1 MNNLQTILG
10 GGGVIAN
17 ELAKNLKT
25 YTSNIRIVSRTN
37 NTALSPS
44 IYHKADLLVVNEVDK
59 AIEGSEVVYL
69 TAGLKY
75 SAKIWEEQWPIVMKN
90 TLDACR
96 KHNAKLV
103 FFDNVYPYGKVKGW
117 MTEDHSYAPC
127 SVKGEIRANIANMLM
142 DAVESGQIQ
151 ALIARAADFYGPNAK
166 TSFANAL
173 IFDKL
178 SKNQKPSWMIS
189 DEYIHSFT
197 FTPDAGKA
205 TAILGN
211 SPEAY
216 DQIWHLPTDK
226 KVLNG
231 KEFIAMAAETFGA
244 EEDNYNVL
252 KKWMLAMA
260 GIFNGVVKENME
272 MLYQFDSD
280 YLFDSSKFE
289 KAYEMQATPYKLGMI
304 EIFKQMHPASNKAE
318 Q

>member
-1 MNNLQTILG
+1 MNKLQTILG

-17 ELAKNLKT
+17 ELAKNLST
-25 YTSNIRIVSRTN
+25 YTANVRIVSRSN
-37 NTALSPS
+37 SQSLDAS
-44 IYHKADLLVVNEVDK
+44 IYHKADLLIANEVDK
-59 AIEGSEVVYL
+59 AVAGSDIDYL

-75 SAKIWEEQWPIVMKN
+75 SAKVWKEQWPILMKN

-117 MTEDHSYAPC
+117 MTEDNSYAPC
-127 SVKGEIRANIANMLM
+127 SAKGEVRASIANMLM

-151 ALIARAADFYGPNAK
+151 ALIARSADFYGPNAK

-189 DEYIHSFT
+189 DEFNHSFT

-226 KVLNG
+226 KVLSG
-231 KEFIAMAAETFGA
+231 KEFIAMAAEIVGA
-244 EEDNYNVL
+244 DEENYSIL
-252 KKWMLAMA
+252 KKWMLSMA
-260 GIFNGVVKENME
+260 GLFNSVVKENME

-304 EIFKQMHPASNKAE
+304 EIFKQLHPNANNHV
-318 Q
+318 

>member
-17 ELAKNLKT
+17 ELAIHLGS
-25 YTSNIRIVSRTN
+25 YTQNIRIVSRSN
-37 NTALSPS
+37 SQSLDQS
-44 IYHKADLLVVNEVDK
+44 IYHKADLLIAKQVD
-59 AIEGSEVVYL
+59 AAVAGSSVVYL

-75 SAKIWEEQWPIVMKN
+75 SAKVWNEQWPIIMKN

-103 FFDNVYPYGKVKGW
+103 FFDNVYPYGKVQGW
-117 MTEDHSYAPC
+117 MTEERPYKPC
-127 SVKGEIRANIANMLM
+127 SIKGEIRANIANMLM
-142 DAVESGQIQ
+142 GAVESGQIQ
-151 ALIARAADFYGPNAK
+151 ALIARSADFYGPNAK

-189 DEYIHSFT
+189 DEYNHSFT
-197 FTPDAGKA
+197 YTPDAGKA
-205 TAILGN
+205 TALLGN
-211 SPEAY
+211 SAEAY

-231 KEFIAMAAETFGA
+231 KEFIAMASETFGA
-244 EEDNYNVL
+244 DEENYSVL
-252 KKWMLAMA
+252 KKWMLSMA
-260 GIFNGVVKENME
+260 GIFNGIVKENME

-289 KAYEMQATPYKLGMI
+289 KEYEMPATPYKLGMI
-304 EIFKQMHPASNKAE
+304 EIFKQFQIKTNKD
-318 Q
+318 

>member
-1 MNNLQTILG
+1 MNALQTILG

-17 ELAKNLKT
+17 ELAKNLST
-25 YTSNIRIVSRTN
+25 YTQNVRIVSRSNSTN
-37 NTALSPS
+37 LPNTT
-44 IYHKADLLVVNEVDK
+44 HHTADLLNANEVLK
-59 AIEGSEVVYL
+59 AVEGSSVVYL

-75 SAKIWEEQWPIVMKN
+75 SAKVWQNQWPIVMKN

-103 FFDNVYPYGKVKGW
+103 FFDNVYPYGKVQGW
-117 MTEDHSYAPC
+117 MTEENSYAPC
-127 SVKGEIRANIANMLM
+127 SVKGEVRANIANMLM

-151 ALIARAADFYGPNAK
+151 ALIARSADFYGPNAK

-178 SKNQKPSWMIS
+178 AKKQKPSWMIS
-189 DEYIHSFT
+189 DEFNHSFT

-211 SPEAY
+211 SPEAF
-216 DQIWHLPTDK
+216 DQIWHLPTDQ
-226 KVLNG
+226 KVMTG
-231 KEFIAMAAETFGA
+231 REFIAMAAETFGA
-244 EEDNYNVL
+244 DEENYTIL

-260 GIFNGVVKENME
+260 GIFTSVVKENME

-289 KAYEMQATPYKLGMI
+289 KTFEMQATPYKLGMI
-304 EIFKQMHPASNKAE
+304 EIFKQKQLEANNLK
-318 Q
+318 

>member
-17 ELAKNLKT
+17 ELAIHLGS
-25 YTSNIRIVSRTN
+25 YTQNIRIVSRSN
-37 NTALSPS
+37 SQSLDQS
-44 IYHKADLLVVNEVDK
+44 IYHKADLLIAKQVD
-59 AIEGSEVVYL
+59 AAVAGSSVVYL

-75 SAKIWEEQWPIVMKN
+75 SAKVWNEQWPIIMKN

-103 FFDNVYPYGKVKGW
+103 FFDNVYPYGKVQGW
-117 MTEDHSYAPC
+117 MTEERPYKPC
-127 SVKGEIRANIANMLM
+127 SIKGEIRANIANMLM
-142 DAVESGQIQ
+142 GAVESGQIQ
-151 ALIARAADFYGPNAK
+151 ALIARSADFYGPNAK

-189 DEYIHSFT
+189 DEYNHSFT
-197 FTPDAGKA
+197 YTPDAGKA
-205 TAILGN
+205 TALLGN
-211 SPEAY
+211 SAEAY
-216 DQIWHLPTDK
+216 DQIWHLPTHK

-231 KEFIAMAAETFGA
+231 KEFIAMASETFGA
-244 EEDNYNVL
+244 DEENYSVL
-252 KKWMLAMA
+252 KKWMLSMA
-260 GIFNGVVKENME
+260 GIFNGIVKENME

-289 KAYEMQATPYKLGMI
+289 KEYEMPATPYKLGMI
-304 EIFKQMHPASNKAE
+304 EIFKQFQIKTNKD
-318 Q
+318 